1 MQLALNLPNPLAA
14 RQALFLSTNG
24 QPFTTSR
31 AVAER
36 FGKRHR
42 EVLRA
47 IQNLL
52 VGCPDPGFTE
62 RNFALSEYTD
72 KTGRA
77 LPEYRLT
84 HDGFAFL
91 AMRFTGR
98 DAMAWQIAFL
108 DAFNALEAELQA
120 RTARYAAALHQVR
133 PALRPV
139 VEGTEQGLSR
149 AAIAQPLG
157 KTANAVSYHRRI
169 GRRLGLLK
177 PAQVAA

>member
-1 MQLALNLPNPLAA
+1 MQTALNLPNPLAA
-14 RQALFLSTNG
+14 RQALFLSTGG

-36 FGKRHR
+36 FGKRHDNVIR
-42 EVLRA
+42 T

-52 VGCPDPGFTE
+52 ADLPDPEFG
-62 RNFALSEYTD
+62 RLNFEESSSLNAQQ
-72 KTGRA
+72 KM
-77 LPEYRLT
+77 LPEFRLT

-108 DAFNALEAELQA
+108 QAFNALEAELAA
-120 RTARYAAALHQVR
+120 RTARYAAALDVVR

-139 VEGTEQGLSR
+139 VEGTEQGLGR

-157 KTANAVSYHRRI
+157 KTANAVTYHRSQA
-169 GRRLGLLK
+169 RRLGLLHS
-177 PAQVAA
+177 A